1 MAFIPAR
8 HGTKN
13 TGRRPENNN
22 GVTRVLDE
30 RREREKKRGKEK
42 CPTPGRHADA
52 IESIIRQNGI
62 SGSRLSSNLV
72 NRDEL
77 PYSQYFHYAIIIVNI
92 EFGKTQLFHV
102 SFNFR
107 IWSLSIKKLKLKLK

>member
-13 TGRRPENNN
+13 TGRRPKNNN
-22 GVTRVLDE
+22 GVTRVLDGDE
-30 RREREKKRGKEK
+30 ERERKRGKEK
-42 CPTPGRHADA
+42 CPAPGRHADA

-77 PYSQYFHYAIIIVNI
+77 YRFHYFHYGI
-92 EFGKTQLFHV
+92 
-102 SFNFR
+102 
-107 IWSLSIKKLKLKLK
+107 

>member
-30 RREREKKRGKEK
+30 RSEREKEKRERGKEK
-42 CPTPGRHADA
+42 CPAPGRHADA

-77 PYSQYFHYAIIIVNI
+77 PYSQYFHYGIIIVNVELEKRCRDI
-92 EFGKTQLFHV
+92 
-102 SFNFR
+102 R
-107 IWSLSIKKLKLKLK
+107 